1 VIRRVIVSSPGLP
14 PPRPQLTTT
23 PPAGGGDPQ
32 VIIQLPPDPQLP
44 PTPTGIVAS
53 IQGRLV
59 ALLANLLTRDVTT
72 PTRVVPPT
80 KKTVYRGADAEL
92 LRLQDEVIAL
102 ALEALSTAPPP
113 KTPPK
118 Q

>member
-1 VIRRVIVSSPGLP
+1 MATAAPARDVDAAPLP
-14 PPRPQLTTT
+14 P
-23 PPAGGGDPQ
+23 
-32 VIIQLPPDPQLP
+32 LPPDPQLP

-59 ALLANLLTRDVTT
+59 SLLANLLNREVTT
-72 PTRVVPPT
+72 PSRVTPPV
-80 KKTVYRGADAEL
+80 KKTVYQGADAEL

-102 ALEALSTAPPP
+102 ALEALSSQPP
-113 KTPPK
+113 KPAPK